1 MINYPCPLTGLIES
15 HNYDVWWDCTALVHL
30 KSVLQRVVH
39 VDVTVA
45 SVYSKQY
52 LPTAKIQYHIR
63 AIRKLCGAC
72 VTAFLWAAKN
82 THLHYIYPT
91 GPAGSCLIQ
100 KYLLL
105 PITLDGKP
113 SSHTA
118 LAQHSTFCTSHLL
131 GGIAI
136 CHPMSTWWNAGNTGS
151 FPRCSWTYSTPPAFF
166 IIQIPLFCL
175 AHWLNVDWM
184 IFPS

>member
-1 MINYPCPLTGLIES
+1 MCDGIVL
-15 HNYDVWWDCTALVHL
+15 HL
-30 KSVLQRVVH
+30 YTLNQCSKEWFMLML
-39 VDVTVA
+39 A

-52 LPTAKIQYHIR
+52 LPTAKRQYHIR

-118 LAQHSTFCTSHLL
+118 LAQHSTFCTSLLL

-151 FPRCSWTYSTPPAFF
+151 FPCCSWMHLLDIQYTSGFLHHSNTPF
-166 IIQIPLFCL
+166 LSGSLTEC
-175 AHWLNVDWM
+175 
-184 IFPS
+184 